1 MENRILLPI
10 EALEIRSSSNNTVK
24 RHIKGRAK
32 LIPGKKYS
40 YLFKKD
46 ENGVPIES
54 LKEIISD
61 GAWEKIKK
69 KILSKE
75 VFIDENHK
83 TVAEINVN
91 RTINDLSRE
100 TGKDLKEFKN
110 NINKW
115 MKVSDMQ
122 LLKLDAAEL
131 NNDFL
136 DLDIVMNP
144 HYSEIDSEHS
154 AYSDVVWKSVQD
166 KYLNSISF
174 NFVPTKVTQV
184 YDAVGNE
191 LVPQIED
198 MDIYGISLISSPA
211 YDDMYDVLDVAVRS
225 AQDVIVNGGK
235 KMEEQT
241 NGNDLKVE
249 IEKLKQENQEKDK
262 LLKENDETKRQE
274 EITKLVEEKTK
285 LTAEL
290 EMRNKQLQER
300 NTPSRGLVP
309 SAPMAPMS
317 DWDYRMRLRESFKP
331 IEDEKHLGKAI
342 ALQAEYNALGTLP
355 QETLATIRNGRD
367 DIIIPARNKGG

>member
-1 MENRILLPI
+1 MENKIILSVEP
-10 EALEIRSSSNNTVK
+10 LEIRNANSNTVK

-46 ENGVPIES
+46 ENGIPIES
-54 LKEIISD
+54 LKEIISEK
-61 GAWEKIKK
+61 AWEKIKK

-83 TVAEINVN
+83 TVAEININ

-100 TGKDLKEFKN
+100 TGKDLNEFKN

-115 MKVSDMQ
+115 MKTSSMQ
-122 LLKLDAAEL
+122 LLKLDSAEL
-131 NNDFL
+131 NNEFL
-136 DLDIVMNP
+136 DLDIVLNP
-144 HYSEIDSEHS
+144 HYAEIDVEHA
-154 AYSDVVWKSVQD
+154 AYSNAIWKSVED

-184 YDAVGNE
+184 YDAIGNE

-198 MDIYGISLISSPA
+198 MDIYGISLVNSPA

-225 AQDVIVNGGK
+225 AQEVIVNGGK
-235 KMEEQT
+235 KMAEETQQT
-241 NGNDLKVE
+241 ENDLKSE
-249 IEKLKQENQEKDK
+249 IEKLKQENLEKDK
-262 LLKENDETKRQE
+262 LLKENDEKKRQD
-274 EITKLVEEKTK
+274 EISKLVEEKQK

-290 EMRNKQLQER
+290 EMRNKQLQEKS
-300 NTPSRGLVP
+300 TPSRGLVP
-309 SAPMAPMS
+309 SAPLS
-317 DWDYRMRLRESFKP
+317 DWDYRMKIRESFKP

-342 ALQAEYNALGTLP
+342 ALQAEYNTLKTLP
-355 QETLATIRNGRD
+355 EETLATIMNGRD
-367 DIIIPARNKGG
+367 DIIIPAKNRGG

>member
-1 MENRILLPI
+1 MENQILLPI
-10 EALEIRSSSNNTVK
+10 EALEIRSSSTGTVK

-69 KILSKE
+69 KIMSKE

-83 TVAEINVN
+83 TVAEMNVN

-122 LLKLDAAEL
+122 LLKLDAVEL
-131 NNDFL
+131 NNDYL

-144 HYSEIDSEHS
+144 HYSEIDAEHA

-174 NFVPTKVTQV
+174 NFIPTKVTQV

-198 MDIYGISLISSPA
+198 MDIYGISLIQSPA

-235 KMEEQT
+235 KMDEIKT
-241 NGNDLKVE
+241 NENDLKVE
-249 IEKLKQENQEKDK
+249 IEKLKQENLEKDK
-262 LLKENDETKRQE
+262 LLKDNDEQKRQD
-274 EITKLVEEKTK
+274 EINTLVEEKQK

-300 NTPSRGLVP
+300 AMPSRGLVP
-309 SAPMAPMS
+309 SAPMS
-317 DWDYRMRLRESFKP
+317 DWDYRMQIRESFKP

-342 ALQAEYNALGTLP
+342 ALQAEYNTLKTLP
-355 QETLATIRNGRD
+355 FETLATLKNGRD

>member
-1 MENRILLPI
+1 MENKILLPI

-75 VFIDENHK
+75 IFIDENHK
-83 TVAEINVN
+83 TIAEMNVN

-131 NNDFL
+131 NNEFL

-144 HYSEIDSEHS
+144 HYAEIDSEHS
-154 AYSDVVWKSVQD
+154 AYSEAVWKSVQD

-174 NFVPTKVTQV
+174 NFVPTKVKQI
-184 YDAVGNE
+184 YDAIGNE

-198 MDIYGISLISSPA
+198 MDIYGISLVNSPA

-225 AQDVIVNGGK
+225 AQEVIINGGK
-235 KMEEQT
+235 KMEENQNNE
-241 NGNDLKVE
+241 NGLKAE
-249 IEKLKQENQEKDK
+249 IEKLKQENLEKDK
-262 LLKENDETKRQE
+262 LIKENDTKERQA
-274 EITKLVEEKTK
+274 EIDKLVEEKTK
-285 LTAEL
+285 LQAEL
-290 EMRNKQLQER
+290 ENRNKMLQER
-300 NTPSRGLVP
+300 SMPSRGLVP
-309 SAPMAPMS
+309 PQPMNDM
-317 DWDYRMRLRESFKP
+317 DFRQRLRETLKP
-331 IEDEKHLGKAI
+331 IEEGRELGKAI
-342 ALQAEYNALGTLP
+342 ALQAEYDALGSLSP
-355 QETLATIRNGRD
+355 ETLATLKSKDHIHLLPKNH
-367 DIIIPARNKGG
+367 GG